1 LVRREAWSLFKRQQ
15 VSSYA
20 TAKETIKSIADIV
33 EVIGQVVQLR
43 KAGQNYIGLCPFHTE
58 KEPSFTVSPAKQMF
72 HCFGCKKGGDLFAF
86 WMEYHGTTFPE
97 TVKELAERY
106 NVPLSENASSSEER
120 KKAEYRE
127 ALFKVNEEACRF
139 FHKILMDQSE
149 GEPARRYLAGR
160 YLSKSIIEEFRL
172 GYAPDA
178 WDSLVR
184 FLGKGPGKLK
194 IAAAAGLLAER
205 KSGGY
210 YDRFRKRV
218 IFPIVNLRGRVVG
231 FGGRVLDTSLPK
243 YLNTPETPVFHK
255 GSLLYG
261 LAGALD
267 VMRKEGRAVVVEG
280 YMDVLALHDH
290 GITESVATLGTALT
304 DVHVRR
310 LKGYAP
316 ELVLIFDSDEAGK
329 KAALKSL
336 PLFINGGLK
345 GKAVVL
351 PGGHDPD
358 SFVNAEGPSSLRNLI
373 RNAGSL
379 FDFHMEMSL
388 SGIDG
393 SIEAKT
399 AAIKEVLSVLTGLRQ
414 VSQQSLYVRQLSE
427 RVGIKEDILWSELKS
442 LKRAVSGNS
451 ERHSLSDRLAKGTAE
466 KRFSRDLHFLNLLIH
481 YPGAAQELKN
491 SPWQLLLSDASIV
504 EIGNAFFQKY
514 KAGGTFS
521 MESLLNSL
529 ESERAR
535 EQLREGLLLPSFY
548 SDQTVDLAIEELE
561 KKIRQI
567 EFTRSLRKAREQRDL
582 EGINRLLKQKAEGI
596 GQGMRH

>member
-399 AAIKEVLSVLTGLRQ
+399 AAIKEVLSVLTGLQQ

-451 ERHSLSDRLAKGTAE
+451 ERHSLSDRLEKGTAE

-481 YPGAAQELKN
+481 YPGAAQELKD

>member
-1 LVRREAWSLFKRQQ
+1 M
-15 VSSYA
+15 SSYA

-267 VMRKEGRAVVVEG
+267 VMRKEGRALVVEG

>member
-1 LVRREAWSLFKRQQ
+1 LVRREAWSLLKRQQ

-86 WMEYHGTTFPE
+86 WMDYHGTTFPE
-97 TVKELAERY
+97 TIKELAERY

-160 YLSKSIIEEFRL
+160 SLSKSIIEEFRL

-178 WDSLVR
+178 WDSFAR
-184 FLGKGPGKLK
+184 FLGKGPGKLR

-255 GSLLYG
+255 GTLLYG

-358 SFVNAEGPSSLRNLI
+358 SFVNEEGTSSLRTLI

-388 SGIDG
+388 SRIDG

-399 AAIKEVLSVLTGLRQ
+399 SAIKEVLAVLTGLRQ

-427 RVGIKEDILWSELKS
+427 RVGIKEDILWLELKN
-442 LKRAVSGNS
+442 LKRGVSGDS
-451 ERHSLSDRLAKGTAE
+451 ERNRLSDRLAKGTAE

-481 YPGAAQELKN
+481 YPEAAQELKN
-491 SPWQLLLSDASIV
+491 SPWQLLLSDASII
-504 EIGNAFFQKY
+504 EIANAFFQKY
-514 KAGGTFS
+514 RAGGVFS

-529 ESERAR
+529 ESEKAR

-548 SDQTVDLAIEELE
+548 SDQTVALAIEELE

>member
-1 LVRREAWSLFKRQQ
+1 M
-15 VSSYA
+15 SSYA